1 MSEAKILLNEI
12 GRGDISDI
20 NLNLLDSGAIDSV
33 DIIALV
39 GAMQARYGKDLDA
52 KFLSAENFQSIAAL
66 DNMIKIAYGI

>member
-12 GRGDISDI
+12 GKGDISDE
-20 NLNLLDSGAIDSV
+20 NLNLLDNGLIDSI

-39 GAMQARYGKDLDA
+39 AAMQARYNKDLDA

-66 DNMIKIAYGI
+66 DNMIKLAYGI